1 MQCHRVLCPESL
13 FVSVGTELGSNDDR
27 TNPSPAE
34 ANPLSSSA
42 MRTVY
47 VGSHFP
53 MRSFQTRES
62 IPVLPCEVSSKPKA
76 TFEEKNTDY
85 TTVSKCGSLALKRG
99 LQVGNGKG
107 QDWNAIP
114 GSGHQ

>member
-53 MRSFQTRES
+53 MRSF
-62 IPVLPCEVSSKPKA
+62 
-76 TFEEKNTDY
+76 
-85 TTVSKCGSLALKRG
+85 
-99 LQVGNGKG
+99 
-107 QDWNAIP
+107 
-114 GSGHQ
+114 